1 VEHQRLDK
9 FLWCAR
15 FAAQRES
22 CARIAASGLV
32 RINRQPTDKPHAR
45 VRPGDILTVPA
56 AGGTVRV
63 VRVLALS
70 SRRGSA
76 TEARTLYE
84 EVPPA

>member
-1 VEHQRLDK
+1 MEHQRLDK

-22 CARIAASGLV
+22 CSRLAASGLV
-32 RINRQPTDKPHAR
+32 RINRQPTDKPHAK

-63 VRVLALS
+63 IRVLVLAA
-70 SRRGSA
+70 RRGSPA
-76 TEARTLYE
+76 DARALYE